1 MFIKI
6 GEKDMEELQTIK
18 YITNNVELNIRVDY
32 EEETVWLTT
41 EQIAILFDK
50 ERTVISKNIKKIFTK
65 KELEES
71 SVCANFAHTASDGKT
86 YNVKHYNLEIV
97 ILIGNKI
104 DQKKTSE
111 FKEYVLDIIKEYKK
125 AHKRYEIVK
134 FIDKTLEIDV
144 NIDPDEETVWLT
156 QNEIAELFGK
166 DRKTISRHI
175 NNIFEEFE
183 LMENSVCSK
192 KEHTGLDGKE
202 YMVNIYNLDMII
214 AIGYRVKSKRAILFR
229 KWASKVLKE
238 YLLKGFVINEKRVM
252 VTEDNYNNL
261 VTQVN
266 DLKTSNINVNNKLEI
281 VDNRLANI
289 EKKIEEYNIPVSQ
302 IFFNGQFY
310 DAYTLIQKIFESA
323 SSEIIIIDNY
333 IDRSILDRLVVKKPN
348 VLVNIYTNIN
358 AKLLGSDIKTFNNQY
373 GGLSVIYTT
382 KVHDRYIIIDNKDLY
397 LVGGSIKDLG
407 KKITTVVNL
416 DSKFIN
422 TIINTL

>member
-1 MFIKI
+1 
-6 GEKDMEELQTIK
+6 MEELQTIK

-32 EEETVWLTT
+32 EEETVWVTT

-50 ERTVISKNIKKIFTK
+50 TKQNISRHLNNIFKNNEANET
-65 KELEES
+65 
-71 SVCANFAHTASDGKT
+71 SVVKFYLTTASDGKT

-104 DQKKTSE
+104 DQKKTNE

-125 AHKRYEIVK
+125 THKRYEIVK

-144 NIDPDEETVWLT
+144 NIDPDEETVWLNLEDISILFERDRSVIGKHIKKIY
-156 QNEIAELFGK
+156 QDNELEENRTRAK
-166 DRKTISRHI
+166 NARH
-175 NNIFEEFE
+175 
-183 LMENSVCSK
+183 LP
-192 KEHTGLDGKE
+192 DGRQ
-202 YMVNIYNLDMII
+202 YYVDFYNLDII
-214 AIGYRVKSKRAILFR
+214 LSVGYRVNSKRGTMFR

-238 YLLKGFVINEKRVM
+238 YLLKGFVINEKRVT
-252 VTEDNYNNL
+252 VTESNFQNL
-261 VTQVN
+261 INDVN
-266 DLKTSNINVNNKLEI
+266 VIKTNQINLTNIMNESKKDL
-281 VDNRLANI
+281 DNRL
-289 EKKIEEYNIPVSQ
+289 KIVEDKVLDKEYGLDK

>member
-1 MFIKI
+1 
-6 GEKDMEELQTIK
+6 MEELQTIK
-18 YITNNVELNIRVDY
+18 YVTNNVELNIKIDY
-32 EEETVWLTT
+32 EKETVWLTI
-41 EQIAILFDK
+41 EDISCLFERD
-50 ERTVISKNIKKIFTK
+50 RTVISKQIKNIFIKNLLI
-65 KELEES
+65 EN
-71 SVCANFAHTASDGKT
+71 SVCANFAHTATDRKT
-86 YNVKHYNLEIV
+86 YNIKHYNLEIV

-111 FKEYVLDIIKEYKK
+111 FKEYILDIIKEYKK

-134 FIDKTLEIDV
+134 FIDKTFEIDV

-156 QNEIAELFGK
+156 QKEIAELFEK

-202 YMVNIYNLDMII
+202 YIVNIYNLDMII

-238 YLLKGFVINEKRVM
+238 YLLKGFVINEKRAT
-252 VTEDNYNNL
+252 VTIENYNNL

-266 DLKTSNINVNNKLEI
+266 DLKTSNIIVNNKLEM
-281 VDNRLANI
+281 VDSRLTSV
-289 EKKIEEYNIPVSQ
+289 EKKIEEYDIPVSQ
-302 IFFNGQFY
+302 VFFDGQFY
-310 DAYTLIQKIFESA
+310 DAYTLIQQIFESA

-333 IDRSILDRLVVKKPN
+333 IDRSILDRLVVKKSN
-348 VLVNIYTNIN
+348 VSVNIYTSIN
-358 AKLLGSDIKTFNNQY
+358 SKLLGSDIKTFNNQY
-373 GGLSVIYTT
+373 GGLSALYTT

-407 KKITTVVNL
+407 KKIFSIIEMDNSNI
-416 DSKFIN
+416 SKLLN
-422 TIINTL
+422 CL